1 MYPKYVI
8 KLATKGSTRNEIKLY
23 YSRETLIAELLG
35 FWGSYDLALQ
45 GFVKQKHPFRPSIF
59 RCFINKNGNVY
70 KATAINNQENFDK
83 DSFIY
88 NRLIQSIRETN

>member
-1 MYPKYVI
+1 MINGPQQQNYSKEDKLMYPKYVI

-45 GFVKQKHPFRPSIF
+45 GFVK
-59 RCFINKNGNVY
+59 
-70 KATAINNQENFDK
+70 
-83 DSFIY
+83 
-88 NRLIQSIRETN
+88 

>member
-45 GFVKQKHPFRPSIF
+45 GFVK
-59 RCFINKNGNVY
+59 
-70 KATAINNQENFDK
+70 
-83 DSFIY
+83 
-88 NRLIQSIRETN
+88 